1 MKLLTLSSR
10 ERSRSNVTLMTTMA
24 IEIAY
29 FKSKGKINIQFDF
42 NDTVNNEITYFTSK
56 RKITIQFDFNDY
68 RGK

>member
-1 MKLLTLSSR
+1 M
-10 ERSRSNVTLMTTMA
+10 TLMTTMA